1 MQFPKAF
8 WRTESCGLAS
18 DQTLFG
24 NASGIHPHHYMFFD
38 IGKSL
43 GDPHDEPAILMSLIS
58 GREAVNCERMTESE
72 LVGEALETL
81 RVIFSEI
88 EVPDPTAV
96 KATKW
101 GSDPFSRGS
110 YTFLPPGATDQDF
123 RALQSPVNGN
133 GDSLL
138 LEGSETMRLFFA
150 GEHTTAMHPS
160 MAHGALLSGVRAGE
174 EVVTALSLSFPTE
187 DAFDKL
193 IPMAVFRHMNPKAPL
208 ECSFCHLVGGRT
220 YEGPLL
226 AFKRGSRQVL
236 VHNCCAEFSPEV
248 EVEEG
253 QWRYVIKAVNRASS
267 MQCCICKS
275 PGASIGCN
283 HETCFRCF
291 HFKCGEST
299 GWKFEDDGKEFYC
312 DLHRSDDVAP
322 SWKRSNG
329 AASETSLQHAL
340 FSTSPS
346 QQKGQSRS
354 HVDDSLDASKNAD
367 RTGRLDDSDA
377 DEEQIRAGK
386 LTRWNVSE
394 GEAAASANSPPGAS
408 KLVRLQRPS
417 LKDCWNV
424 ELQILPV
431 DDATSQLWI
440 DSTPAADDPPSEPS
454 VTFGKVKSMN
464 GYEIGSRELDTVPK
478 VVKRLS
484 QEVDVFVELEC
495 DKDEED

>member
-1 MQFPKAF
+1 MQFPKPF
-8 WRTESCGLAS
+8 WRTHACGLAS

-38 IGKSL
+38 IGKSM

-58 GREAVNCERMTESE
+58 GREAVNCERMTEPE

-81 RVIFSEI
+81 RAIFSEI
-88 EVPDPTAV
+88 EVPEPIAV
-96 KATKW
+96 KATRW

-133 GDSLL
+133 GDSIL

-174 EVVTALSLSFPTE
+174 EVVSALSLSFPTD

-253 QWRYVIKAVNRASS
+253 QWRYVVKAVNRASS

-275 PGASIGCN
+275 QGASIGCN
-283 HETCFRCF
+283 YGNCFRCF
-291 HFKCGEST
+291 HFKCGEGT
-299 GWKFEDDGKEFYC
+299 GWKFEDDGKEFFC
-312 DLHRSDDVAP
+312 DLHRSNEDTP

-329 AASETSLQHAL
+329 AKSESSLQHAL
-340 FSTSPS
+340 FSTSTN
-346 QQKGQSRS
+346 QQKGLGRSPVQTVDNVSNQATSTSR
-354 HVDDSLDASKNAD
+354 LEE
-367 RTGRLDDSDA
+367 SDT

-386 LTRWNVSE
+386 LTRWNAGES
-394 GEAAASANSPPGAS
+394 EAATSGNSLPGAS
-408 KLVRLQRPS
+408 QLVRLQRPTVN
-417 LKDCWNV
+417 DCWNL

-431 DDATSQLWI
+431 DEANSQLWL
-440 DSTPAADDPPSEPS
+440 DSSQAADDAPGE
-454 VTFGKVKSMN
+454 TAAFGKVKSMN
-464 GYEIGSRELDTVPK
+464 GYEIGSSELDTVPK

-495 DKDEED
+495 DKDEVY